1 MRRRL
6 SYPLAVILLFATL
19 PITLDAAGAPDD
31 WQLLGR
37 TRVSFAVEKDVV
49 DVGAREGLFDAIR
62 IEVQDG
68 DLELYD
74 VRVVFGNGTSWSPET
89 RVSFRE
95 GSRSRVID
103 LPGEARIIRRIE
115 FSYRSRIR
123 RGQATVAVFG
133 RQVHGGRGPGPGGVE
148 PGTGPG
154 WDHIGMAQVD
164 FRGDHD
170 VIRAAGQGRFRSI
183 RIAVEGGAIQMFNV
197 RITFGNGETFSPRTR
212 LSFDEHSRSREIDL
226 PGATRMIRRIDF
238 SYRSVRGG
246 RWSRATVHVYGR
258 R

>member
-1 MRRRL
+1 MRRHL
-6 SYPLAVILLFATL
+6 SFPLAIVPLFSIMPVA
-19 PITLDAAGAPDD
+19 LDAARAAHD

-37 TRVSFAVEKDVV
+37 TRVSSAVEKDVIDV
-49 DVGAREGLFDAIR
+49 DAREGLFDAIR
-62 IEVQDG
+62 IEAQ
-68 DLELYD
+68 
-74 VRVVFGNGTSWSPET
+74 
-89 RVSFRE
+89 
-95 GSRSRVID
+95 
-103 LPGEARIIRRIE
+103 
-115 FSYRSRIR
+115 
-123 RGQATVAVFG
+123 
-133 RQVHGGRGPGPGGVE
+133 
-148 PGTGPG
+148 GPG

-170 VIRAAGQGRFRSI
+170 AIRAAGQGRFRSI
-183 RIAVEGGAIQMFNV
+183 RIVVEGGAIQMFNV

-226 PGATRMIRRIDF
+226 PGAMRMIRRIDF